1 MRRFLFT
8 VATAT
13 TALVGTAC
21 SDSTGLGSNVAGS
34 YELRTINGQS
44 LPVNTGSRT
53 IEGGVL
59 ELDSDGRFVDVFQY
73 RDFGDPLSTQEELF
87 GNWERNGSQ
96 IRLEYDNGDV
106 LFAERTSSSR
116 IVLTDDSGNDWA
128 YQRF

>member
-1 MRRFLFT
+1 MAVAPIALACCPPSARDHVRSGDVMRRFLFT

-53 IEGGVL
+53 IEGGVV
-59 ELDSDGRFVDVFQY
+59 EVDSDGRVVDVFQL
-73 RDFGDPLSTQEELF
+73 RGF
-87 GNWERNGSQ
+87 
-96 IRLEYDNGDV
+96 
-106 LFAERTSSSR
+106 
-116 IVLTDDSGNDWA
+116 
-128 YQRF
+128 